1 MGGRGASSSAGKTWN
16 VIKNKRYSGI
26 LERLGINEQQYLQNR
41 SASNMLYMGIINTIS
56 DAYEKA
62 TGQYGDVN
70 QDQFDKFIKNY
81 DIKGNL
87 TEIEKEYVRELK
99 KKRR

>member
-1 MGGRGASSSAGKTWN
+1 MGGRGASAGKTWN

-41 SASNMLYMGIINTIS
+41 SVSNRLYMGIISDIS
-56 DAYEKA
+56 SAYEKA

-87 TEIEKEYVRELK
+87 SELEKEYIRELK
-99 KKRR
+99 KKRK